1 MARSPCLCQRV
12 SQILCQS
19 ADISIPQCCRAH
31 VSQKYT
37 TISKDIEHRQYE
49 PTLRQFCVLG
59 PEPPTSTSAQPTTH
73 VCEDGEIQ
81 CEVKFKNSESSKT
94 SFLLKFS
101 LCWEYAL
108 APNLSETLVQT
119 VWI

>member
-1 MARSPCLCQRV
+1 MNPYRGNFVL
-12 SQILCQS
+12 
-19 ADISIPQCCRAH
+19 
-31 VSQKYT
+31 
-37 TISKDIEHRQYE
+37 
-49 PTLRQFCVLG
+49 LG

-108 APNLSETLVQT
+108 APNLPETLVQT